1 MVFDYKYL
9 NKILFKSVKL
19 RRSLL
24 LVLDSFL
31 IFLSLLFS
39 NYFINNSIFDGENQS
54 YRIAIYLFIGLLI
67 FILSGQYKA
76 ITLYVGG
83 NFFYKS
89 FVRNLSLIFIVFL
102 VGVIDKRFFF
112 SIRCILQFTRSNQN
126 INYKTNLINS

>member
-76 ITLYVGG
+76 ITMYVGG
-83 NFFYKS
+83 NLFYKS